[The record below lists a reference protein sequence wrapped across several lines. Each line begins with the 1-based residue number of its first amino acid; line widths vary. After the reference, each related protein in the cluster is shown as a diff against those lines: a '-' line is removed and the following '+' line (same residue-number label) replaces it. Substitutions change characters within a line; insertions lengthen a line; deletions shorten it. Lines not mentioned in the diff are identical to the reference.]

1 MTTPKGWIS
10 ATSRS
15 LIAVGSTILVLSIGA
30 FTYRSVSSGRALEE
44 FDRMRQTEHQTG
56 AKAVVPKKVELKAD
70 GPVDF
75 GLLFLMNDQATTE
88 SLKVLNIPPLAVLS
102 FEKLHI
108 RVPVFEGTDDLTLN
122 RGAGWVEGTARPGE
136 DGNIGIAAHRDGF
149 FRALEHAK
157 VGDTM
162 QLDTVFDTATYT
174 VDEIEIV
181 EPERVSVLDPRAVP
195 SITLVTCFPFDYVG
209 AAPRRFIV
217 HAALKGKSGY

>member
-1 MTTPKGWIS
+1 MSAPKRWFS
-10 ATSRS
+10 AAGLW
-15 LIAVGSTILVLSIGA
+15 LIGIGSTVLLLSGGV
-30 FTYRSVSSGRALEE
+30 FLYRSVSSGRALDE
-44 FDRMRQTEHQTG
+44 FDRMRQVEQQTG
-56 AKAVVPKKVELKAD
+56 ANTAVAKKVELKAD

-75 GLLFLMNDQATTE
+75 HLWSPKRIQGYSD
-88 SLKVLNIPPLAVLS
+88 SLKVMNIPPMAVLK

-122 RGAGWVEGTARPGE
+122 RGAGWVEGTAKPGE

-157 VGDTM
+157 VGDIM
-162 QLDTVFDTATYT
+162 QLDTVSHTATYAI
-174 VDEIEIV
+174 DEIEIV

-195 SITLVTCFPFDYVG
+195 SITLVTCYPFDYVG

-217 HAALKGKSGY
+217 HAALKGMSGY